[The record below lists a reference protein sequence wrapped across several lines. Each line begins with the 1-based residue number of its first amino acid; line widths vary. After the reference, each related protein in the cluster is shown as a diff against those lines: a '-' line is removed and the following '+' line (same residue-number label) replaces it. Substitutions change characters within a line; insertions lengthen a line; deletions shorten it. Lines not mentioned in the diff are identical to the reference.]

1 MKRLR
6 LIFVLVLALP
16 QFAHADTISVAVASN
31 FKDTLN
37 SLASLFEAETGHVV
51 QISAASTGKHY
62 AQISHGAPFELFFSA
77 DDQRPLLLEQS
88 GSGVPGTRFV
98 YASGRLTF
106 WSPAKNGTDCRG
118 ELAAGNF
125 DRIAIANPTTAPYGV
140 ASRQVLES
148 LGLMQAYAA
157 RIVMGENISQAM
169 HFVDSHAASGGF
181 VATSQWL
188 VNPRREEGCTWEPD
202 PTLFEPIRQEAQLL
216 KRGENSTAA
225 RAFLEFV
232 RTPAAKAVIREQG
245 YLVAG

>member
-6 LIFVLVLALP
+6 LIFLLFLALP
-16 QFAHADTISVAVASN
+16 LSAHADKIAVAVASN

-37 SLASLFEAETGHVV
+37 SLASIFEAETGHII

-62 AQISHGAPFELFFSA
+62 AQITHGAPFELFFSA
-77 DDQRPLLLEQS
+77 DDQRPLLLEQG

-106 WSPAKNGTDCRG
+106 WSPAKSGTDCRG
-118 ELAAGNF
+118 ELAVGNF
-125 DRIAIANPTTAPYGV
+125 GRIAIANPATAPYGI
-140 ASRQVLES
+140 ASRQVLEA
-148 LGLMQAYAA
+148 LGLTEIYAG

-169 HFVDSHAASGGF
+169 HFVDSHAANGGF

-188 VNPRREEGCTWEPD
+188 VNPRREEGCNWEPD
-202 PTLFEPIRQEAQLL
+202 ATLFEPIRQEAQLL
-216 KRGENSTAA
+216 KRGESSAAA

-245 YLVAG
+245 YLVAD